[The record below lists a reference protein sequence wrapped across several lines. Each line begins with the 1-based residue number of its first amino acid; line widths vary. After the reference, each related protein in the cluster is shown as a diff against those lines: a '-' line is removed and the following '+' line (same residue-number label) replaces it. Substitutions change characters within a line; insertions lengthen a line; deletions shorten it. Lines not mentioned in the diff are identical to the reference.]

1 MTRKIFRNIIWAAA
15 GVLAIICV
23 ASHAYHHLA
32 TASIIFA
39 LGAVQEEEV
48 Q

>member
-1 MTRKIFRNIIWAAA
+1 MTRKYIRNIIWAAA

-39 LGAVQEEEV
+39 LGAVNEED
-48 Q
+48 